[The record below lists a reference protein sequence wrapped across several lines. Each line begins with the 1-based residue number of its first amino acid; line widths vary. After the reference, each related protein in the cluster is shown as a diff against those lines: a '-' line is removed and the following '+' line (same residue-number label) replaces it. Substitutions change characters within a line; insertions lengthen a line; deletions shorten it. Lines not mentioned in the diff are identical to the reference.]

1 MTVISEIIPSSTTA
15 QVSISEL
22 KTSGAM
28 SIGHAHLNMVASL
41 NALTLDAV
49 RVLTAAVSHWS
60 AREDIA
66 GVLITGEGEK
76 AFCAGGDIQALYRA
90 AVANRQAGELVDLYP
105 FEFFAEEYRLDY
117 VLHTFNKPVI
127 TLGHGI
133 VMGGGYGL
141 FAASGYRVLTQRSKL
156 AFPEITIGLF
166 PDAGGSWVLK
176 NLPQPI
182 ALFLGLTGSQVN
194 ATDALALNI
203 GTHMI
208 DHEQRQMF
216 VDGLATM
223 AWSEDDAG
231 NRALL
236 DEYLVS
242 CSYQGQRPEPE
253 LSAFD
258 GALVE
263 VGSLSDCVTS
273 IVAMQGKSAWIDRG
287 IGNLQKGCPV
297 TAGIIFEQMRR
308 VKTMTLAESFRMEL
322 AVATR
327 CLQWPDFAE
336 GVRALL
342 IDKDGAPKWT
352 VNSVDDLSKEY
363 IDAHFDANFVGL
375 WPNNPLHD
383 LG

>member
-1 MTVISEIIPSSTTA
+1 
-15 QVSISEL
+15 
-22 KTSGAM
+22 
-28 SIGHAHLNMVASL
+28 
-41 NALTLDAV
+41 
-49 RVLTAAVSHWS
+49 
-60 AREDIA
+60 
-66 GVLITGEGEK
+66 
-76 AFCAGGDIQALYRA
+76 
-90 AVANRQAGELVDLYP
+90 
-105 FEFFAEEYRLDY
+105 
-117 VLHTFNKPVI
+117 
-127 TLGHGI
+127 
-133 VMGGGYGL
+133 MGGGFGL

-216 VDGLATM
+216 VDRLVTM

-242 CSYQGQRPEPE
+242 CSYQGQRPDPE

-263 VGSLSDCVTS
+263 VGGLSDCVAS
-273 IVAMQGKSAWIDRG
+273 IVAMQGRSAWIDRG

-363 IDAHFDANFVGL
+363 IDAHFDENFVGL

>member
-1 MTVISEIIPSSTTA
+1 MTANTQIVANPITDQVI
-15 QVSISEL
+15 ISEL
-22 KTSGAM
+22 KTAGAM
-28 SIGHAHLNMVASL
+28 LIGHAHLNMLASL

-49 RVLTAAVSHWS
+49 RALTAAVSHWS

-66 GVLITGEGEK
+66 GILITGEGEK

-105 FEFFAEEYRLDY
+105 FDFFAEEYRLDY
-117 VLHTFNKPVI
+117 LLHTFKKPVI

-141 FAASGYRVLTQRSKL
+141 FAASSYRLLTQRSKL

-176 NLPQPI
+176 KLPQAI

-203 GTHMI
+203 GTQMI
-208 DHEQRQMF
+208 DHEQRQTF
-216 VDGLATM
+216 VDGLVSM
-223 AWSEDDAG
+223 AWGQDDNG

-236 DEYLVS
+236 DEYMLS
-242 CSYQGQRPEPE
+242 CSYQGPRPESE
-253 LSAFD
+253 LSGFD
-258 GALVE
+258 AASVE
-263 VGSLSDCVTS
+263 LGSLSHCVNS

-287 IGNLQKGCPV
+287 IGNLQAGCPV
-297 TAGIIFEQMRR
+297 TAGIIFEQLRR
-308 VKTMTLAESFRMEL
+308 VQTMTLAESFRMEL

-342 IDKDGAPKWT
+342 IDKDGAPKWS
-352 VNSVDDLSKEY
+352 VGSVDELSKEY
-363 IDAHFDANFVGL
+363 IDAHFDETFAGL
-375 WPNNPLHD
+375 WSNNPLHD
-383 LG
+383 LS

>member
-1 MTVISEIIPSSTTA
+1 MTANTEIDLNLTVDQVIISEH
-15 QVSISEL
+15 
-22 KTSGAM
+22 KTSGAKL
-28 SIGHAHLNMVASL
+28 IGHAHLNMPSSL

-49 RVLTAAVSHWS
+49 RVLFAAISQWS
-60 AREDIA
+60 ERGDIA

-76 AFCAGGDIQALYRA
+76 AFCAGGDVQALYRA
-90 AVANRQAGELVDLYP
+90 AVSNRQAGGLVDLYP

-117 VLHTFNKPVI
+117 LLHTFNKPVI

-141 FAASGYRVLTQRSKL
+141 FAASSYRALTQRSKL

-176 NLPQPI
+176 NLPQPV

-194 ATDALALNI
+194 ATDALELNI

-208 DHEQRQMF
+208 EHEQRQTF
-216 VDGLATM
+216 TEGLM
-223 AWSEDDAG
+223 ALAWGQDDQG
-231 NRALL
+231 NRTLL

-242 CSYQGQRPEPE
+242 CNCQGLRPGPE
-253 LSAFD
+253 LSAFAD
-258 GALVE
+258 IE
-263 VGSLSDCVTS
+263 VDLTSLSHCVKS

-297 TAGIIFEQMRR
+297 TAGIIFEQMHR
-308 VKTMTLAESFRMEL
+308 VQTMTLAESFRMEL
-322 AVATR
+322 AVATH
-327 CLQWPDFAE
+327 CLQWPDFEE

-342 IDKDGAPKWT
+342 IDRDGSPKWT
-352 VNSVDDLSKEY
+352 VSSVDELSKEY
-363 IDAHFDANFVGL
+363 VAAHFDENFVGL
-375 WPNNPLHD
+375 WPNNPLNNLD
-383 LG
+383 

>member
-1 MTVISEIIPSSTTA
+1 MTVNTEIIPNSTTA
-15 QVSISEL
+15 QVSISEF

-28 SIGHAHLNMVASL
+28 SVGHAHLNMVASL

-49 RVLTAAVSHWS
+49 RALTAAVLHWS

-141 FAASGYRVLTQRSKL
+141 FAASAYRVLTQRSKL

-236 DEYLVS
+236 HEYLLS

-327 CLQWPDFAE
+327 CLQWPDFTE

-342 IDKDGAPKWT
+342 IDKDSAPKWT

-363 IDAHFDANFVGL
+363 IDAHFDENFVGL
-375 WPNNPLHD
+375 WAHNPLHD

>member
-1 MTVISEIIPSSTTA
+1 MTVNSEIIPSSTTA

-22 KTSGAM
+22 KTSGPM

-49 RVLTAAVSHWS
+49 RALTAAVLHWS

-242 CSYQGQRPEPE
+242 CRYQGQRPESE

-363 IDAHFDANFVGL
+363 IDAHFDENFVGL

>member
-1 MTVISEIIPSSTTA
+1 MTVNTQTTPNSTPAEVIISEF
-15 QVSISEL
+15 

-28 SIGHAHLNMVASL
+28 LIGHAHLNMVSSL

-49 RVLTAAVSHWS
+49 RALTVAVSQWS

-76 AFCAGGDIQALYRA
+76 AFCAGGDVQALYRA
-90 AVANRQAGELVDLYP
+90 AVANRYAGELVDRYP
-105 FEFFAEEYRLDY
+105 FEFFAEEYRLDHL
-117 VLHTFNKPVI
+117 LHTFNKPVI

-176 NLPQPI
+176 NLPRPI
-182 ALFLGLTGSQVN
+182 ALFLGLTGSQLN

-216 VDGLATM
+216 VDGLASIT
-223 AWSEDDAG
+223 WSEDDGG

-236 DEYLVS
+236 DAYLIS
-242 CSYQGQRPEPE
+242 CNYQGQRPESE
-253 LSAFD
+253 LSVFD
-258 GALVE
+258 PASVE
-263 VGSLSDCVTS
+263 LGSLSHCVTS

-297 TAGIIFEQMRR
+297 TAGIIFEQMHR
-308 VKTMTLAESFRMEL
+308 VQTMTLAESFRMEL
-322 AVATR
+322 AVATH
-327 CLQWPDFAE
+327 CLQWPDFEE

-352 VNSVDDLSKEY
+352 VSSVDELSKEY
-363 IDAHFDANFVGL
+363 IEAHFDEAFAGL
-375 WPNNPLHD
+375 WPSNPLQD
-383 LG
+383 LV

>member
-1 MTVISEIIPSSTTA
+1 MTADTEIDPNLKTDQVIISEH
-15 QVSISEL
+15 

-28 SIGHAHLNMVASL
+28 LIGHAHLNMVASL

-49 RVLTAAVSHWS
+49 RVLSTAVLQWS
-60 AREDIA
+60 SRKDIA

-76 AFCAGGDIQALYRA
+76 AFCAGGDVQALYRA
-90 AVANRQAGELVDLYP
+90 AVNNRQAGELVDRYP

-117 VLHTFNKPVI
+117 FLHTLNKPVV

-176 NLPQPI
+176 NLPQSI

-194 ATDALALNI
+194 ATDALALKI
-203 GTHMI
+203 GSHMI
-208 DHEQRQMF
+208 DHEQRQDF
-216 VDGLATM
+216 IDGLMSM
-223 AWSEDDAG
+223 AWSQDDKG
-231 NRALL
+231 NRKLL
-236 DEYLVS
+236 EAHLDN
-242 CSYQGQRPEPE
+242 CKYQGQRPESE
-253 LSAFD
+253 LP
-258 GALVE
+258 ALAEAPVDPT
-263 VGSLSDCVTS
+263 SLSHCVNS
-273 IVAMQGKSAWIDRG
+273 IAAMQGRSPWIDRG

-308 VKTMTLAESFRMEL
+308 VQTMTLAESFCMEL

-327 CLQWPDFAE
+327 CLQLPDFEE

-352 VNSVDDLSKEY
+352 VSSVDELSKEY
-363 IDAHFDANFVGL
+363 IEAHFDEAFAGL
-375 WPNNPLHD
+375 WLNNPLHD
-383 LG
+383 LD

>member
-1 MTVISEIIPSSTTA
+1 MTVNSEIILNPTTD
-15 QVSISEL
+15 QVILAEL
-22 KTSGAM
+22 NTSGVM
-28 SIGHAHLNMVASL
+28 RIGHAHLNMVASL
-41 NALTLDAV
+41 NALTLDVVKA
-49 RVLTAAVSHWS
+49 LSAAVLHWS
-60 AREDIA
+60 TRDDIA

-90 AVANRQAGELVDLYP
+90 AVANREAGKVVDRYP

-117 VLHTFNKPVI
+117 LLHTLNKPVI

-141 FAASGYRVLTQRSKL
+141 FAASDYRVLTQRSKL

-176 NLPQPI
+176 NLPQPT

-203 GTHMI
+203 GTHLI
-208 DHEQRQMF
+208 DHEQRQTF

-223 AWSEDDAG
+223 EWSKDDAG

-242 CSYQGQRPEPE
+242 CSHQGQHPEPE
-253 LSAFD
+253 LSGFN

-273 IVAMQGKSAWIDRG
+273 IVAMQGQSAWIDRG

-352 VNSVDDLSKEY
+352 VDSVDDLSKEY
-363 IDAHFDANFVGL
+363 IDAHFDEDFVGI
-375 WPNNPLHD
+375 WSNNPLHD